1 VAAFATD
8 GLRIDHVTTVNGG
21 IYGMALLA
29 STNLTV
35 DHNAIQGVV
44 NTQGAVACTCR
55 FLPIPTRSSRRPG
68 SRCGRP

>member
-44 NTQGAVACTCR
+44 NTQAPACTWR
-55 FLPIPTRSSRRPG
+55 SYPIRTRSSRTTA
-68 SRCGRP
+68 